1 MIAETSSSA
10 PVGVSTAK
18 SGTQLIELLA
28 DDKEFIGVLEMVG
41 WFVECSSMLTLFVIN
56 RCRIRYV
63 NIQIMEELGVC
74 LTHMMS

>member
-41 WFVECSSMLTLFVIN
+41 WFVECS
-56 RCRIRYV
+56 
-63 NIQIMEELGVC
+63 
-74 LTHMMS
+74 